1 MAYIYVCAAPGD
13 QLPAEHLAG
22 QLRQMQ
28 HSVFLSGQPPVAW
41 QEMQRQ
47 IAACQMMMVVMSP
60 EEVAT
65 GYCQPQ
71 IGEAVR
77 LNKPIQPVIMR
88 PVAQLPMMP
97 NQLPPI
103 DMTQGLTPP
112 AVAALQTVTS
122 RISRA
127 PAPPQKS
134 GRNMVVWAV
143 MAGIGGLFLLVVCIV
158 AALLLMGGDDNK
170 GNNNDGDQVAGDLT
184 GLTIANN
191 VETSQDQQ
199 TWQAAPNR
207 FVLAEGDSIRT
218 NATGQA
224 LLTFFTGDET
234 EVAPNTEL
242 TIEVMQ
248 GEAEGD
254 NQIQLNVLV
263 GQVTNRIDRT
273 LNSNSRYEVKTP
285 SADAAVR
292 GTVYT
297 VKVEPVTGRSTF
309 SVEEGVVAVTAQGQT
324 QLAQA
329 GFEIVV
335 EPGQPPS
342 PPRQLPTPTL
352 SFTPSPTA
360 ATATSTVTASPTTQ
374 RPVVVPTTAPVS
386 TVGVTPLLTITGPG
400 INATFNA
407 GDVIAVT
414 GNVQGIASGQNILV
428 ELLLTTSASAIASN
442 NAVVQTND
450 IAALTR
456 WQTTLTIP
464 ANLGSGTLRI
474 RASYAQAGLAQGISV
489 QVVGAVIPTPTT
501 APTFTSIPSPTSAAA
516 FIRIGSPK
524 SDEIISPGSFTLVG
538 EAGGIF
544 ENSFTLQIFV
554 NGQIVAQY
562 PITFSTQEV
571 GGSGRFS
578 VSIDKVPVQPGTQA
592 QLYAV
597 AFSPRDGSILTE
609 TSLIPVTFR

>member
-13 QLPAEHLAG
+13 QLPAEHLAS

-47 IAACQMMMVVMSP
+47 IAACQMVMVVMSP

-71 IGEAVR
+71 IGEAAR
-77 LNKPIQPVIMR
+77 LNKAIQPVVMR
-88 PVAQLPMMP
+88 PVTQLPMLP
-97 NQLPPI
+97 GQFPPI
-103 DMTQGLTPP
+103 DMAQGITPP
-112 AVAALQTVTS
+112 AIAALQTATS

-134 GRNMVVWAV
+134 NRNM
-143 MAGIGGLFLLVVCIV
+143 MAIGIIGGIGGLFLLMVCVVI
-158 AALLLMGGDDNK
+158 AILLLGGDDKKETNS
-170 GNNNDGDQVAGDLT
+170 GDQVAGDLT
-184 GLTIANN
+184 GLTIATH
-191 VETSQDQQ
+191 VETSQDQV
-199 TWQAAPNR
+199 TWQEAPDR

-218 NATGQA
+218 DATGQA

-242 TIEVMQ
+242 KIEVMQ
-248 GEAEGD
+248 GEADGD

-273 LNSNSRYEVKTP
+273 LNTNSRYEVKTP

-292 GTVYT
+292 GTIYT
-297 VKVEPVTGRSTF
+297 VKVEPITGRSTF
-309 SVEEGVVAVTAQGQT
+309 SVQDGVVAVTAQNKT
-324 QLAQA
+324 EFAQA

-342 PPRQLPTPTL
+342 PPHQLPTPTPSL
-352 SFTPSPTA
+352 TPSPTSV
-360 ATATSTVTASPTTQ
+360 TPTPSVTASPTTS
-374 RPVVVPTTAPVS
+374 RPVVVPTTAPIS

-400 INATFNA
+400 INAAFNA
-407 GDVIAVT
+407 GEVITVT
-414 GNVQGIASGQNILV
+414 GNVQGVASGQSILV
-428 ELLLTTSASAIASN
+428 ELLQTTNASAIASN
-442 NAVVQTND
+442 NAVIPVGD
-450 IAALTR
+450 ITALTR

-464 ANLGSGTLRI
+464 ANIGGGTLRI
-474 RASYAQAGLAQGISV
+474 RASYAQAGLAQGIAI
-489 QVVGAVIPTPTT
+489 QVIGATIATPTT
-501 APTFTSIPSPTSAAA
+501 APTLTLIPSPTSATA
-516 FIRIGSPK
+516 FIRILSPA
-524 SDEIISPGSFTLVG
+524 SNEIVSPGSFTLVG

-544 ENSFTLQIFV
+544 ENTFMLQVFV
-554 NGQIVAQY
+554 NGQVVAQY
-562 PITFSTQEV
+562 PVTFTTQEV

-578 VSIDKVPVQPGTQA
+578 VTIDKVPVQPATQA
-592 QLYAV
+592 QLYGV
-597 AFSPRDGSILTE
+597 AFSARDGSILTD
-609 TSLIPVTFR
+609 TPLIPVVFR

>member
-47 IAACQMMMVVMSP
+47 IAACQLVMVVMSP

-71 IGEAVR
+71 IGEAAR
-77 LNKPIQPVIMR
+77 LNKPIQPVMMR
-88 PVAQLPMMP
+88 PLAQLPPMLP
-97 NQLPPI
+97 GQLPPI
-103 DMTQGLTPP
+103 DMTQGITPP
-112 AVAALQTVTS
+112 AIAVLQTAIS

-127 PAPPQKS
+127 PAPPKKS
-134 GRNMVVWAV
+134 GRNMLIWGAL
-143 MAGIGGLFLLVVCIV
+143 AGIGGLFLLIVCIV
-158 AALLLMGGDDNK
+158 GVLLLTGGNDDK
-170 GNNNDGDQVAGDLT
+170 ETDTDGQVASDLT
-184 GLTIANN
+184 GLTIATN
-191 VETSQDQQ
+191 VETSQDQS
-199 TWQAAPNR
+199 TWQTAPDR

-218 NATGQA
+218 DATGQA

-242 TIEVMQ
+242 KIEVMQ
-248 GEAEGD
+248 GEADGD

-273 LNSNSRYEVKTP
+273 LNTNSRYEVKTP

-292 GTVYT
+292 GTIYT

-309 SVEEGVVAVTAQGQT
+309 SVEEGIVAVTAQNKT
-324 QLAQA
+324 EIAQA

-342 PPRQLPTPTL
+342 SPRQLPTPTL
-352 SFTPSPTA
+352 SFTPSPTSA
-360 ATATSTVTASPTTQ
+360 MPTSTVTASPTSS
-374 RPVVVPTTAPVS
+374 RSNVVPTL
-386 TVGVTPLLTITGPG
+386 TPSATTGIVPLMTITGPG
-400 INATFNA
+400 INAAFNA
-407 GDVIAVT
+407 GDVITVT
-414 GNVQGIASGQNILV
+414 GNVQGIASGQSILV
-428 ELLLTTSASAIASN
+428 ELLQTTSANAIASN
-442 NAVVQTND
+442 NAIIPVGD

-464 ANLGSGTLRI
+464 ANIGGGTLRI
-474 RASYAQAGLAQGISV
+474 RASYAQAGLAQGISI
-489 QVVGAVIPTPTT
+489 QVIGATIATPTT
-501 APTFTSIPSPTSAAA
+501 APTFTPIPSPTSAAA
-516 FIRIGSPK
+516 FIRILSPA
-524 SDEIISPGSFTLVG
+524 SNEIVSPGSFTLVG

-544 ENSFTLQIFV
+544 ENTFMLQIFV
-554 NGQIVAQY
+554 NGQVIAQY
-562 PITFSTQEV
+562 PVTFTTQEV
-571 GGSGRFS
+571 GGTGRFS
-578 VSIDKVPVQPGTQA
+578 VTIDKVPVQPATQA
-592 QLYAV
+592 QLYGV
-597 AFSPRDGSILTE
+597 AFSARDGSIFTD
-609 TSLIPVTFR
+609 TPLIPVVFR